1 MKLKVKN
8 LEVSM
13 INITLILYLFGV
25 IVTDEGSNFMK
36 VIRVVMLGV
45 CLVITLKEK
54 KIRLYKYFLP
64 LILFCLFAILSIKWA
79 CNKALSLEMS
89 KTLVINVITIY
100 CFFYLV
106 NFNKKRIDLVLK
118 SIMIF
123 PILLELRAIYYGGI
137 FGYLNSRISGTISGN
152 TVGMCSAF
160 GASIA
165 LYYILKKN
173 KTSLYITLFITNI
186 MILILSS
193 SRKAILCLLIPVG
206 VLYVFNN
213 KNRLLNIIFKLI
225 VLSIITI
232 GVYYL
237 IINIEFLYNTI
248 GHRMESLINGLIGNG
263 DNIDASAKT
272 RMNLITWG
280 LEWFKENK
288 WIGYGVDN
296 YRVMLTTTHP
306 DYPISYY
313 AHNNYVELLV
323 DLGIVGTVLYYFNY
337 IKIIFIGFI
346 KKRKMSNCGLVF
358 IGILIAILISETGLV
373 SYYDKYIQMMLA
385 SIWIVVK
392 SETNKNL
399 INYNKE

>member
-8 LEVSM
+8 LEVSI

-36 VIRVVMLGV
+36 IIRVVMVGV
-45 CLVITLKEK
+45 CLLITLKEK

-64 LILFCLFAILSIKWA
+64 LISFCLFAILSIKWA
-79 CNKALSLEMS
+79 YNKELSLEMS
-89 KTLVINVITIY
+89 KTIVINVITIY

-106 NFNKKRIDLVLK
+106 NFNKKRINLVLK
-118 SIMIF
+118 YISIF

-137 FGYLNSRISGTISGN
+137 FGYLNSRISGTISAN

-165 LYYILKKN
+165 LYYILKKHN
-173 KTSLYITLFITNI
+173 TSLYITLFIINI
-186 MILILSS
+186 IILILSS
-193 SRKAILCLLIPVG
+193 SRKAILCLLIPIG

-232 GVYYL
+232 GAYYL

-248 GHRMESLINGLIGNG
+248 GHRMKSLINGLIGNG

-280 LEWFKENK
+280 IEWFKENK
-288 WIGYGVDN
+288 WIGYGIDN
-296 YRVMLTTTHP
+296 YRMILTRTHP

-323 DLGIVGTVLYYFNY
+323 DVGVIGVLLYYFNY
-337 IKIIFIGFI
+337 ARIIVIGFI
-346 KKRKMSNCGLVF
+346 KRKNMGICGLTF
-358 IGILIAILISETGLV
+358 IGILIAILISEVGLV
-373 SYYDKYIQMMLA
+373 SYFDRYIQMLIALA
-385 SIWIVVK
+385 WIIVK
-392 SETNKNL
+392 NEIDKK
-399 INYNKE
+399 I